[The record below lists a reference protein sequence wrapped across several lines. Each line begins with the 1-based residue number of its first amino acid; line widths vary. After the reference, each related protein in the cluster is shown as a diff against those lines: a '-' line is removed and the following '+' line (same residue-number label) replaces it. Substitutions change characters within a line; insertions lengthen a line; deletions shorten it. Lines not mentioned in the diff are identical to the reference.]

1 MAREDFRK
9 KLTDQLVAFMEE
21 NDGMPWQK
29 GWSPVNV
36 RPFNPGSGIKYRG
49 GNVLNLLVGAL
60 KRNSDDSRWMTLKQA
75 NAAGYSIRKGAA
87 GEKVEYWDWGQ
98 PKAKRERELDAQ
110 GNPVASPATSTAA
123 AAEDDDGPGSRRK
136 PLVFYA
142 VVFNGADIVGLPAI
156 EQDVSWKPNE
166 LAEKLFKAT
175 GAEIEH
181 RALSQTAGGRAMA
194 NAAYYDNAADKIIL
208 PPRNSFKSDNDY
220 YATKMH
226 ELAHW
231 TGHKSRLNR
240 LDGAAF
246 GTPEYAKEE
255 LRAEIAAMFLTSMF
269 GLEGKVQNHARYAS
283 SWIEVL
289 KKDKHEIFRA
299 AKDAEAIVDHLFEYA
314 PELKAV
320 LDQRVADNVIKEPA
334 KRKADAAISALPN
347 FIPEGAKVDSAVDP
361 DVARWKKFE
370 KAVRSEATKYG
381 ISDDTVERTLV
392 LIQPQFNDV
401 MRAAEAN
408 GYTVEDMNDMLLR
421 QLVQEMRTNNERE
434 QQWNKYCD
442 QVRVA
447 ADGIMS
453 AEAVEIELQALGAR
467 YFRLLETAGQQDW
480 SKERTDKAI
489 HDIIYGDA
497 GRRAI
502 TAEYVRSRFAHPS
515 GVEADDDFAL
525 TPTGGGMVMGEAED
539 DFALA
544 PTGEAMVLDDAFPA
558 DAAPTADEPL
568 ARHTNSEELDMAGP

>member
-1 MAREDFRK
+1 MAREDFRR
-9 KLTDQLVAFMEE
+9 KLTDQLVSFMQE
-21 NDGMPWQK
+21 NDGLPWEK
-29 GWSPVNV
+29 GWNAVNV
-36 RPFNPGSGIKYRG
+36 RPFNPRSGIKYRG

-60 KRNSDDSRWMTLKQA
+60 KRGSDDSRWMTLKQA
-75 NAAGYSIRKGAA
+75 NAAGYSIRKGAI

-98 PKAKRERELDAQ
+98 PKAKQERELDAQ
-110 GNPVASPATSTAA
+110 GNPVPKVDQSAK
-123 AAEDDDGPGSRRK
+123 DDSDDEPVSRRK

-142 VVFNGADIVGLPAI
+142 VVFNGADIVGLPEI
-156 EQDVSWKPNE
+156 NQDVPWKPNE

-175 GAEIEH
+175 GAVLEH

-194 NAAYYDNAADKIIL
+194 NAAYYDNAADKIVL
-208 PPRNSFKSDNDY
+208 PPRSSFKSDNDY

-246 GTPEYAKEE
+246 GSAEYAKEE

-269 GLEGKVQNHARYAS
+269 GLEGKVQNHARYAAH
-283 SWIEVL
+283 WIEVL
-289 KKDKHEIFRA
+289 QKDKHELFRA

-347 FIPEGAKVDSAVDP
+347 FIPAGAKVDSSVDP
-361 DVARWKKFE
+361 DEARWKKFE
-370 KAVRSEATKYG
+370 KAVRGEATKYG
-381 ISDDTVERTLV
+381 IAEDTVERTLV

-447 ADGIMS
+447 AEGVLS
-453 AEAVEIELQALGAR
+453 PEAVEAELQALGAR
-467 YFRLLETAGQQDW
+467 YFRLLEAAGQQDW
-480 SKERTDKAI
+480 SKETTDKAI
-489 HDIIYGDA
+489 YDIIYGEA

-502 TAEYVRSRFAHPS
+502 TPEYVRERFTTQKTA
-515 GVEADDDFAL
+515 EADDDFAL
-525 TPTGGGMVMGEAED
+525 TPTGGGMALGDAED
-539 DFALA
+539 DFALSPIGGSLA
-544 PTGEAMVLDDAFPA
+544 LDDAFPA

-568 ARHTNSEELDMAGP
+568 SKDAKSEELDMAGP